1 MTDRVSFIGPAEGDE
16 INAAFRQLFATS
28 LELANPPVMVQVY
41 RGTAKVG
48 SPTQV
53 QVVPANRQSRQ
64 ASDGGALNVAFDGGV
79 LRAWAPWDIDTADR
93 VRIGDA
99 TAVIRSTPPIRNG
112 IQDATYEMEGGGGT
126 NG

>member
-1 MTDRVSFIGPAEGDE
+1 MRLP
-16 INAAFRQLFATS
+16 RS
-28 LELANPPVMVQVY
+28 LMPPSVIPLIHGIESDGFETQMRLANPPVMVQVY
-41 RGTAKVG
+41 RGSMKVG
-48 SPTQV
+48 VPTQV
-53 QVVPANRQSRQ
+53 LVVPANRQSRQ
-64 ASDGGALNVAFDGGV
+64 ASDGGAMNVAFDGGV
-79 LRAWAPWDIDTADR
+79 LRAWAPWDIDVNDA